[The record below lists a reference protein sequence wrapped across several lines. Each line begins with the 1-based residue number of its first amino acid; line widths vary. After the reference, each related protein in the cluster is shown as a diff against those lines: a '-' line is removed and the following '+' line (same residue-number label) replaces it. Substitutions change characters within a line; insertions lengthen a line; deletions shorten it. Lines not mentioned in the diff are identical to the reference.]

1 VECDVVVVG
10 GGSAG
15 CVVAARL
22 SEDPERS
29 VCLLEAGPD
38 HGPLSGGGWPPELV
52 AARVMTDAFDWVEG
66 DTNLGAARTIGGSS
80 AVNACVWLQ
89 PPDADWWELGPY
101 FERAEQTVAPRRF
114 AEAEL
119 SPWWQAVAAA
129 SDECGLMPGATPIP
143 LSVHGGERWNA
154 SFAYLDPA
162 REREN
167 LTVVGDA
174 TVDRLLLDG
183 AAVTGVRAVI
193 AGEATEVRAGTVVLC
208 AGAYGSPAVLLRS
221 GLGESLPVG
230 EGLADHFGVPVR
242 LEPSDALVAALQSH
256 FAEHELFLAQGMV
269 FATRP
274 SSSDWDLH
282 LVALLSPTGSGRLD
296 GPAEK
301 PYSLGL
307 SAMLLRPEWRG
318 RVSLASDDPMRIPVV
333 TSTAFEGADLDTAV
347 EGLELA
353 RTLLDMPAA
362 RWAIEREVTPG
373 DEVPRGEG
381 AREFLAQTT
390 PSRYFHPTGTCAVGA
405 VVDDDARVFG
415 LDNVYVADAS
425 VIPHPVRA
433 NTNWTVMAVAEY
445 VAARMS

>member
-1 VECDVVVVG
+1 MECDVVVVG

-22 SEDPERS
+22 SEDPERR

-38 HGPLSGGGWPPELV
+38 HGPLGGDGWPPELV
-52 AARVMTDAFDWVEG
+52 DARVMTDAYDWVEG
-66 DTNLGAARTIGGSS
+66 DAHLGAARTIGGSS

-89 PPDADWWELGPY
+89 PPDADWWDLGPY
-101 FERAEQTVAPRRF
+101 FERAEQTLAPRRF
-114 AEAEL
+114 GDDEL
-119 SPWWQAVAAA
+119 SPWWRAVADA
-129 SDECGLMPGATPIP
+129 SAECGLRPGAEPLT
-143 LSVHGGERWNA
+143 LSVHGSERWNA

-162 REREN
+162 RHREN

-183 AAVTGVRAVI
+183 PAVTGVRAVI
-193 AGEATEVRAGTVVLC
+193 AGAATEIRADTVVLC

-221 GLGESLPVG
+221 GLGDSLPVG
-230 EGLADHFGVPVR
+230 EGLADHFGVRIR
-242 LEPSDALVAALQSH
+242 LEPSDELVAALESH
-256 FAEHELFLAQGMV
+256 LAEHELFLAQGMV

-274 SSSDWDLH
+274 NSDDWDLH
-282 LVALLSPTGSGRLD
+282 LVPLLTPTGSGRLD

-307 SAMLLRPEWRG
+307 SAMLLQPEWRG
-318 RVSLASDDPMRIPVV
+318 RVSLSSDDPMRIPVASPV
-333 TSTAFEGADLDTAV
+333 VFEGADLDAAV
-347 EGLELA
+347 EALELA
-353 RTLLDMPAA
+353 RTLLDTAA
-362 RWAIEREVTPG
+362 AQAAIERELVPG
-373 DEVPRGEG
+373 PEVPRGEG
-381 AREFLAQTT
+381 ARTFLAQTT
-390 PSRYFHPTGTCAVGA
+390 PSAYFHPTGTCAVGS
-405 VVDDDARVFG
+405 VVDDHARVFG

-445 VAARMS
+445 VAALI